1 VWRLAV
7 CCVIGAAGCDFVW
20 SVHEFPVPVHGGRM
34 IGNPKG
40 DFDGDGTPNDM
51 DGCPAI
57 DSAVSG
63 GRSDQD
69 HDGVPDICDPNP
81 TIPGDCVALFDDFSD
96 PTLSPLWQYDG
107 NPIVVVRN
115 DPIFMNRPYL
125 QFDAAD
131 DEVIYLDKLLDLD
144 AVSARIYAQA
154 GDNPAPDQHAIEL
167 YVDLTHS
174 ALGRAEGEACAVQSS
189 NGNGMVEHV
198 RVTAGA
204 DTILASTPG
213 APDALRVGAGNT
225 FTVEWG
231 AAAAPK
237 ACSAT
242 TDPTEPSLFYAVDAT
257 VPPSGTFAIRG
268 RNVGLFILAVVGWG
282 HNCAAN

>member
-1 VWRLAV
+1 VRLP
-7 CCVIGAAGCDFVW
+7 GK
-20 SVHEFPVPVHGGRM
+20 M
-34 IGNPKG
+34 IGDPMG
-40 DFDGDGTPNDM
+40 DFDGDGILNGM
-51 DGCPAI
+51 DGCPTVDA
-57 DSAVSG
+57 AQPG

-81 TIPGDCVALFDDFSD
+81 TIPGDCVALFDDFGD
-96 PTLSPLWQYDG
+96 PALSPLWQYDG
-107 NPIVVVRN
+107 NPIEVIRN
-115 DPIFMNRPYL
+115 DPIFMNQPYL

-131 DEVIYLDKLLDLD
+131 DEVIYLDKLIDLD

-154 GDNPAPDQHAIEL
+154 GDNPAPGQHAIEL

-174 ALGRAEGEACAVQSS
+174 ALGRADGEACAVESS
-189 NGNGMVEHV
+189 NRNGMVEHV
-198 RVTAGA
+198 RTIDGAG
-204 DTILASTPG
+204 TILASTP
-213 APDALRVGAGNT
+213 APLNALRVGSGNT

-231 AAAAPK
+231 AAAAPN

-242 TDPTEPSLFYAVDAT
+242 KDPTDPMALYAVDAK

-268 RNVGLFILAVVGWG
+268 RGVGLFILAVVGWG